1 MMLIEA
7 AASLTSLSV
16 IIIAAIKQRMEE
28 ALSSK
33 DTDRAGWMFERLATE
48 QSFG

>member
-16 IIIAAIKQRMEE
+16 IAAIKQRMEE